1 VRTAKNQTVALAAA
15 LLLGTSLT
23 GDALLAVLVAA
34 AFATAWAQADAVARL
49 DTASRFL
56 AGHTASQLAHPVTA
70 VRRAD
75 EAVAILR
82 GASRTTAALVID
94 GACPRQISA
103 AVTPTAAR
111 CGDVMVPA
119 VRLRI
124 TRADV
129 VASEFAAD
137 RAVAGIVLEQ
147 AEGRIGAVE
156 AEDVA
161 FQRRAWAEN
170 DLRALRMAHAFT
182 R

>member
-1 VRTAKNQTVALAAA
+1 
-15 LLLGTSLT
+15 
-23 GDALLAVLVAA
+23 
-34 AFATAWAQADAVARL
+34 
-49 DTASRFL
+49 
-56 AGHTASQLAHPVTA
+56 
-70 VRRAD
+70 
-75 EAVAILR
+75 
-82 GASRTTAALVID
+82 
-94 GACPRQISA
+94 
-103 AVTPTAAR
+103 
-111 CGDVMVPA
+111 MVPA